1 MPKNVTAVEIIWRNP
16 WVRAF
21 SYILLAGFVLF
32 VIFTYGRGAA
42 FAVQVAIIG
51 FVVAYILNPVVELLG
66 RVRIGRS
73 LAVVIIY
80 IVLLL
85 LVVLG
90 SVLLSQVIVQTGE
103 FVRRVPSA
111 IQNDIAPFIERTA
124 LRVSSWQQN
133 LPEVLSNRFGIDP
146 NGSDLGLRIQ
156 EQVAA
161 FLERTAVSFNSVL
174 RRVATEGPGVLL
186 TGATSILSTTTQVVL
201 ILLTSAYFLYDFP
214 RFTANFR
221 RYVPVRWRPLYRDLV
236 AKADGAVG
244 GYLRGQLLI
253 TAILGVFVWVGLKIV
268 GVPLAEGISFLA
280 AIFNLVPYLGPV
292 IGVIPAVILGFTVS
306 PLTALLAVVVFVVA
320 NQIEGN
326 ILSPFILSKSTNL
339 HPVTVLLAILAGAG
353 LFGLVGALLAVP
365 VVALVKVILEEYLLR
380 RPAYQ
385 ETSAVV
391 WEDDTPQTSQPPA
404 PQGPTRQSFIPR
416 PFTPRPPAAYPAPPK
431 TAPPEPA
438 PPDPSESAPEASANP
453 KKRGSLR

>member
-1 MPKNVTAVEIIWRNP
+1 MPKNVTAIEIIWRSP
-16 WVRAF
+16 WVRALT
-21 SYILLAGFVLF
+21 YILLAIFVLF
-32 VIFTYGRGAA
+32 VLFTYGRGAA
-42 FAVQVAIIG
+42 FAVQVAIVG
-51 FVVAYILNPVVELLG
+51 FVVAYILNPVVGLLG
-66 RVRIGRS
+66 RLRIGRS

-85 LVVLG
+85 LAVLG

-124 LRVSSWQQN
+124 VRVSSWQEN
-133 LPEVLSNRFGIDP
+133 LPDVLSNRFGIDP
-146 NGSDLGLRIQ
+146 NGNDLGLRIQ

-161 FLERTAVSFNSVL
+161 FLERTAVSLNSVL
-174 RRVATEGPGVLL
+174 RRVATDGPGVLL

-221 RYVPVRWRPLYRDLV
+221 RYVPVRWRPLYNDLI
-236 AKADGAVG
+236 AKADMAVG

-253 TAILGVFVWVGLKIV
+253 TAILGVFVWVGLRIV
-268 GVPLAEGISFLA
+268 GVPLAEAISFLA
-280 AIFNLVPYLGPV
+280 AIFNLVPYLGPI

-306 PLTALLAVVVFVVA
+306 PLTALLAVVVFIVA

-385 ETSAVV
+385 EANAVV
-391 WEDDTPQTSQPPA
+391 WEDDTPQTAQPSA
-404 PQGPTRQSFIPR
+404 PRAPKRQSFIPR
-416 PFTPRPPAAYPAPPK
+416 PFTPRPPAVYPAPPK

-438 PPDPSESAPEASANP
+438 PPDPPESAPEAPVNS
-453 KKRGSLR
+453 KKRAGS